1 MQSNEEKEEWNTEKN
16 IKKVLGRLNDLVLQ
30 ANLSVP
36 FLKAAVMKMKAML
49 TTTLVT
55 LRQTRAV
62 FITHSNI

>member
-1 MQSNEEKEEWNTEKN
+1 MEKN